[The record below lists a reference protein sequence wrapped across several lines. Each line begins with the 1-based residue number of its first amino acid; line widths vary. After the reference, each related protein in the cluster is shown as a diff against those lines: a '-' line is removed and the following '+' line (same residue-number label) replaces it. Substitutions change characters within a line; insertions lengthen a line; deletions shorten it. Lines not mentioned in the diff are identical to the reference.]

1 MGGPVTPTVPTPNP
15 TAASAAVIDTVSVV
29 VDTVAAVVDSV
40 AAVVDSA
47 ASVVDTEASVEG
59 EVAPAGED
67 PPFRLYS
74 M

>member
-15 TAASAAVIDTVSVV
+15 AAASAAVIDTISVV
-29 VDTVAAVVDSV
+29 VDTVAAVVDSA
-40 AAVVDSA
+40 AAVI
-47 ASVVDTEASVEG
+47 DTEASVEG